1 MSDNLRSRIRSKE
14 RLIGGWVTA
23 NSSLVTEAVASCG
36 FDWVAIDMEHGI
48 SSLSDAISSIAVCE
62 RYGVEA
68 FIRLPSADPFLARR
82 LVDGGAKGLLVPVVE
97 DAELLS
103 GFTQHLRYPPSGR
116 RGTAVVRANLWGDR
130 FDDQIPSFQPAI
142 IAMIET
148 TQGVDVAQ
156 NVAALEDVDALF
168 IGPYDLSASLGTPG
182 NFATQEFDSAM
193 KAISDAAEQN
203 NIALGYHQV
212 ATDTSE
218 LQRLFQDGFSFVAYG
233 LDLHTMRE
241 AMKGFKTLRTDK

>member
-1 MSDNLRSRIRSKE
+1 MSNNLRSRIRSKE

-48 SSLSDAISSIAVCE
+48 SSLSDAISSITVCE

-68 FIRLPSADPFLARR
+68 FIRLPFADPFLARR
-82 LVDGGAKGLLVPVVE
+82 LLDGGARGLLIPVVE

-103 GFTQHLRYPPSGR
+103 DFVQHLRYPPSGK
-116 RGTAVVRANLWGDR
+116 RGTAVVRANLWGDE
-130 FDDQIPSFQPAI
+130 FNDQIPSFQPAI

-148 TQGVDVAQ
+148 KKGVEIAQ
-156 NVAALEDVDALF
+156 SVAALEDIDALF

-182 NFATQEFDSAM
+182 NFATQKFNNAM
-193 KAISDAAEQN
+193 KAISGAAEEN
-203 NIALGYHQV
+203 NVALGYHQV
-212 ATDTSE
+212 ATDLSA
-218 LQRLFQDGFSFVAYG
+218 LQGLFQSGFSFVAYG

-241 AMKGFKTLRTDK
+241 AMKGFKTLRADK